1 MRCNYYKFKPLNN
14 PLYSVSDLRSCY
26 PLRLDLNG
34 GHHVHRFFLII
45 YINHA
50 PDLGGDILKMST
62 ELQTKLIQHLNRNK
76 DEGFTLIELL
86 VVILIIGILAGIA
99 LPHFLNQAAKTKES
113 EAKQN
118 ITLVNK
124 TQNSYRE
131 ENQSFANTFDVLG
144 IGVIRGGTTGATT
157 NYTYQIAATPDTA
170 TITATTLDAALKGYS
185 GANIRY
191 DNGTNQSVIGTIVCQ
206 MLASG
211 IGAAAAPDISNVLA
225 PPKCDNAVHT
235 TLSI

>member
-1 MRCNYYKFKPLNN
+1 
-14 PLYSVSDLRSCY
+14 
-26 PLRLDLNG
+26 
-34 GHHVHRFFLII
+34 
-45 YINHA
+45 
-50 PDLGGDILKMST
+50 MST
-62 ELQTKLIQHLNRNK
+62 QLQTKLIQHLNRSNNK
-76 DEGFTLIELL
+76 GFTLVELL

-124 TQNSYRE
+124 IQNAYRE
-131 ENQSFANTFDVLG
+131 ENRSFASTFDILA
-144 IGVIRGGTTGATT
+144 IGAITGGANGTTK
-157 NYTYQIAATPDTA
+157 NYAYAIVSTADTA

-211 IGAAAAPDISNVLA
+211 IGVAAAPDISNVLA
-225 PPKCDNAVHT
+225 PPKCDNSVHS